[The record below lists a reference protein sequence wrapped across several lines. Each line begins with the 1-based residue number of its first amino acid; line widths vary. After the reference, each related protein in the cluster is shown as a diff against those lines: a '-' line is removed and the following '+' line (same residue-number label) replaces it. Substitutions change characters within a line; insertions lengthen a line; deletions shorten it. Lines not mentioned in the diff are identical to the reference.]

1 MKSNVFLFA
10 IYTMTIISICVGSAY
25 SEQVSA
31 AEDKLV
37 KTATDFN
44 KGNFTSG
51 YTLKDINKV
60 LEKFKSSFVAGDI
73 DGFMSLFDVNVR
85 TEDGDTRAVLRKEYT
100 ELFNSTDKR
109 KIRLNNASWQEDDS
123 GVISGDIDFVLNIRS
138 RIDGK
143 ISRFSGIMR
152 MYFKKQNED
161 LVINGLFHAYDENT
175 SIPGTEAGADF

>member
-1 MKSNVFLFA
+1 MSA
-10 IYTMTIISICVGSAY
+10 CVGSVY

-31 AEDKLV
+31 AEENLV
-37 KTATDFN
+37 QTATDFN

-51 YTLKDINKV
+51 FTIKDINKV

-100 ELFNSTDKR
+100 ELFNTTDKR

-152 MYFKKQNED
+152 IYFKKINEG
-161 LVINGLFHAYDENT
+161 LVINGLFHAYDDNT
-175 SIPGTEAGADF
+175 IHPGTEAGADF